1 MAKSLTLDEALAA
14 LAPSPKLVVLMCGV
28 AGSGKTSLAQAL
40 EAKGFRRLSI
50 DEEIWDRFG
59 RYGVDYRPED
69 YGRYVVAA
77 RLALRDQLAARLA
90 AGRDAVVVDSSFWR
104 RAHRDDF
111 KHLVEAAGGTWRLIY
126 LDASEAILRERL
138 AARGARF
145 DANAALPIDQAQLR
159 SFLESFEAPSGEGE
173 TTVAVG

>member
-1 MAKSLTLDEALAA
+1 MPEPFPLPQALAGLTPA
-14 LAPSPKLVVLMCGV
+14 PKLVVLMCGV
-28 AGSGKTSLAQAL
+28 AGSGKTSLSQAL

-69 YGRYVVAA
+69 YGRHVAA
-77 RLALRDQLAARLA
+77 ARSALRDQLAARLA
-90 AGRDAVVVDSSFWR
+90 AGRDAVVVDSSFWS

-126 LDASEAILRERL
+126 LDAPEAVLRERL
-138 AARGARF
+138 AARSARF
-145 DANAALPIDQAQLR
+145 DANAALPIDEAGLHA
-159 SFLESFEAPSGEGE
+159 FLQSFEPPSGEGE
-173 TTVAVG
+173 IIVSVA